1 MFKELSAERCRK
13 IGQLCK
19 KVGHRGEKKADQR
32 YVKVIRKAVLRGG
45 QRILERYILKMCYIR

>member
-1 MFKELSAERCRK
+1 MSREVQK